1 MPFHQRTVE
10 PLRLCR
16 LNEEDC
22 KMRSLGDRR
31 DGRLVGIDGYKVQK
45 KVLFASLEEVCCHAL
60 TSVLCQL
67 SDLSKHASNIFGEI
81 EAEAGLIAQ
90 KSTRIQHRLETLQS
104 AVRKLDH
111 KKIKVPVSNLDD
123 ESKWTVHYTAP
134 WHQQENVF
142 LPSNRPACVED
153 LHRQA
158 KVNLK
163 TVLRE
168 CDKLRKDG
176 FRSSQYY
183 SQGPTFSSSNLSD
196 SSLPDHEDADKKS
209 TVSSTEEEKLIYSM
223 RPKTPLLGDVS
234 DIDIKTNWTKSLP
247 LPTPEEKMRQ
257 QAQAVQADVIPIN
270 VTGETFDRQASIRR
284 SLVNT
289 DTVVRRPKKVKRR
302 KTITGVPDNI
312 QKELAGKAN
321 GDFRGHSMYIP
332 GQYSTLGRIGS
343 GHSSMRRSETRDS
356 SCQTEEIKIVP
367 PSVRRIRAQKGQGI
381 AAQMAQFSNS
391 SGSISSVTDS
401 AGVIFV
407 PQVNGDN
414 RFHSLPRQ
422 GARVS
427 LQTMEQSYSMAHK
440 PDSMSSSTLPR
451 QISKLQA
458 DETVVHLRNTPK
470 TGTLPR
476 PKSQEVR
483 SFQSETVTSAACV
496 VSPHATYSTTVIPNA
511 TLPSSAEVIT
521 IHTTQNS
528 SQLDNQMRSMSSY
541 SDRPLSATGVNS
553 EVALKDDQQFSF
565 TPATTPSRCDS
576 AVSLNTGNNTET
588 ESQCSTLDG
597 RKDCGA
603 KDTRS
608 ESSYS
613 DNSFQSRSTV
623 PADQWIYDTPE
634 NVMPKRSLTSSCST
648 PVNHIY
654 SSLER
659 SPSKT
664 DTSSLYSM
672 DNDGYYTSMHL
683 DSGIKSRSH
692 NGING
697 MRHSMYECRDHQSQ
711 EDRLSLHSEKSLSR
725 SISLKKAKKPPLP
738 PARTDSLRRKPG
750 KKSHPSGPV
759 LNESL
764 IATLQQSLQLSLKSK
779 SGSSP
784 SQSPSSDYDDPWV
797 LRSRSQS
804 TVSASSSGVSAMG
817 VNVYSICTVT
827 PSHSDTSSVR
837 SEYVEPWCYYMDN
850 SSQQSEQL
858 KSSATPFTDAGAA
871 PVDCS
876 NLPNGSQTSLPHAQD
891 PSVKPKLASS
901 PDKVHRVTSPSSG
914 YSSQSNTPT
923 AGTPVPAFLRSM
935 SPAGGKSKPK
945 VPERKSSLLSSVS
958 ISSSS
963 TSLSSNTS
971 DTVKIPA
978 GSNPPPLLQSV
989 LPVAPLLPSDSSPMA
1004 LPHASP
1010 LPPPPPP
1017 PNSFISTSI
1026 TQEHFPPPPAP
1037 QLPAT
1042 PITSPPSKILSPKNP
1057 SPPFPPPPPPDFML
1071 DCVSVTQSPPHHL
1084 PLPVSTPP
1092 PPPAPPL
1099 PVMAPPP
1106 APPLPVITPPPPP
1119 LPVMAQPPAPP
1130 LLAMTPPPAPPLSLK
1145 GLKDAIKPAS
1155 SPSIDNTFTG
1165 SKRSVSNPPGEP
1177 GKSVMPLI
1185 TPKALQMVQLRS
1197 IKKPGK
1203 SNAETIDT
1211 TNTQETQEFTDYH
1224 KPLTPEKPIKQQ
1236 HPVLLQQT
1244 CLSSSLDGF
1253 QKPPAPVKKSQ
1264 LCSSDDSVFTH
1275 LDKAAITGQTDKSAI
1290 QNKKLVSSGSTDEP
1304 LPVVVDYQTQSQ
1316 SETMETPPLQGSATK
1331 QKPPVFSKK
1340 PKLTLIMSPYKPQPA
1355 SEEENLH
1362 SLEAD
1367 VAQVLSPQN
1376 GVSVT
1381 TDPLKLSDDEDD
1393 NTTMSCTLGA
1403 QTTQSDDAPDNQQE
1417 EQTISDDK
1425 NNSDGDGT
1433 GSTTGSISSKD
1444 EENGEVFDSDTA
1456 NSSPPPASRREAL
1469 DDMVTPTR
1477 PRTTEDLFA
1486 AIHRS
1491 KRKVLG
1497 RKESEEERVRSHS
1510 PSPPVTPTGGAPGLA
1525 SLARPTG
1532 SIQRSVRKTAT
1543 SSDSFKALLLKK
1555 GSRSETSF
1563 RMSATEML
1571 KSTDPR
1577 FQRTRSESSPE
1588 TPDSPGSCSSPCR
1601 GRRAQEEWARSEGLL
1616 PRLSSSSFSGM
1627 KYGRSRTP
1635 PSAASSKYNARSR
1648 LLSSPMTVICE
1659 KEGEQAEAADSCGP
1673 ADINW
1678 DGTLEDQ
1685 ALEDGMANNGDPSPV
1700 SETDSASKPQ
1710 DSDGTLCEEGN
1721 S

>member
-1 MPFHQRTVE
+1 MRRERSSGSFRREKKDRTGSI
-10 PLRLCR
+10 PR
-16 LNEEDC
+16 
-22 KMRSLGDRR
+22 
-31 DGRLVGIDGYKVQK
+31 
-45 KVLFASLEEVCCHAL
+45 AL
-60 TSVLCQL
+60 SWL
-67 SDLSKHASNIFGEI
+67 SISSLSKQTRRLFRSSGELSSGQQGEDDDDDWI
-81 EAEAGLIAQ
+81 YVP
-90 KSTRIQHRLETLQS
+90 RHRKGKGGICR
-104 AVRKLDH
+104 A
-111 KKIKVPVSNLDD
+111 VSNLDD

-528 SQLDNQMRSMSSY
+528 SQLDNQMS
-541 SDRPLSATGVNS
+541 
-553 EVALKDDQQFSF
+553 
-565 TPATTPSRCDS
+565 PATTPSRCDS

-1106 APPLPVITPPPPP
+1106 APPLP
-1119 LPVMAQPPAPP
+1119 
-1130 LLAMTPPPAPPLSLK
+1130 AMTPPPAPPLSLK

-1165 SKRSVSNPPGEP
+1165 REP

-1197 IKKPGK
+1197 IKKP
-1203 SNAETIDT
+1203 
-1211 TNTQETQEFTDYH
+1211 ETQEFTDYH

-1673 ADINW
+1673 ADIN
-1678 DGTLEDQ
+1678 
-1685 ALEDGMANNGDPSPV
+1685 
-1700 SETDSASKPQ
+1700 KPQ